1 MAPSHTKQEDYR
13 IKSLENLIA
22 VVNNPFRKLPEAEQ
36 AAHNEKLQI
45 ALEEDERI
53 SDAKVPKKPMPI
65 RERVVNWDHPANGRD
80 RAACST
86 PLMIKLRTNQ
96 HTKFDRTPGERAIDD
111 LVR

>member
-1 MAPSHTKQEDYR
+1 MNPMAPSHTKQEDYR

-65 RERVVNWDHPANGRD
+65 RERVVNWDHPLTGATEPRVQ
-80 RAACST
+80 R
-86 PLMIKLRTNQ
+86 R
-96 HTKFDRTPGERAIDD
+96 
-111 LVR
+111 